1 MSLQHLNP
9 QQLQAVRHTDGPLIV
24 VAGAGSG
31 KTRVITSRIVHL
43 IREKQIAPEHILAI
57 TFTNK
62 AAGEMLERVR
72 NMLGHLPAAPWIS
85 TFHAFCLRIL
95 RRHIGELGY
104 SNDFVIYDKKDQLA
118 LVKQCMKSLSLNTEA
133 FAPKAILNQISTFK
147 NDSILPQDI
156 DRQSL
161 SYGMKLKA
169 AEVYGSYQ
177 NALRENRA
185 LDFDDLLILAVRLF
199 READSVAR
207 YYNEKFHYL
216 LVDEFQDT
224 NGVQYQLIRL
234 LSRRHNNVCVVGDD
248 DQSIYQW
255 RGANLENIL
264 NFESDF
270 PGATVIKLEENYR
283 STQNILQAAAAVV
296 RENVRR
302 KDKTLWTRNAK
313 GAPVVYFRAE
323 DAIDEAETVCDRV
336 LGLSGKEGVSLDDIA
351 VLYRLNAQSRA
362 LEDALSKKNIPHQVV
377 GGLKFY
383 ERKEVK
389 DIMAYMRV
397 VLNPAD
403 SVALARIVNL
413 PARGIGKT
421 SLEKIS
427 AWCDQHRLPLLEG
440 LRRAGEQR
448 LVTPAAAGKIA
459 AFVGLLDH
467 LANIHRNRPAPEFL
481 LEIYNRTGYLDMLR
495 KTDSRE
501 NRERLANLEEF
512 YAAVDQFVEQNADAP
527 LKEFLDSK
535 SLASDIDEY
544 GKARG
549 VLRLMTLH
557 TCKGLEFRAVFII
570 GMENGLLP
578 HISSMQN
585 EEEYEEERRLCYVGF
600 TRARQRLFISNAR
613 RRKIFG
619 NTQSNFPSDFL
630 QSIPDEVIERA
641 ESLGSRF
648 VAAPAENFSGGE
660 PSRWRP
666 AETLP
671 SPGAPA
677 YSVGTKVIH
686 PKFGTGVVIKREGGE
701 DNLKV
706 QVFFTKLKQRKTL
719 AVNLANLIVV

>member
-1 MSLQHLNP
+1 MSPQNLNP
-9 QQLQAVRHTDGPLIV
+9 QQLQAVRHIDGPLMI

-43 IREKQIAPEHILAI
+43 IREKQVAPDHILAI

-62 AAGEMLERVR
+62 AAAEMLERVR
-72 NMLGHLPAAPWIS
+72 RMLTRLPDAPWIS

-95 RRHIGELGY
+95 RRHIAELGY

-118 LVKQCMKSLSLNTEA
+118 LVKQCMKSLSINTEA
-133 FAPKAILNQISTFK
+133 FAPKSILNQISTFK
-147 NDSILPQDI
+147 NDFILPQDI

-161 SYGMKLKA
+161 PYGKKLKA
-169 AEVYGSYQ
+169 AEIYGPYQ
-177 NALRENRA
+177 KALQENQA

-199 READSVAR
+199 REVDSVAR
-207 YYNEKFHYL
+207 YYNEKFRYL

-224 NGVQYQLIRL
+224 NAVQYQLVRL

-255 RGANLENIL
+255 RGADLGNIL

-283 STQNILQAAAAVV
+283 STQNILRAAGAVV
-296 RENVRR
+296 RENVKR
-302 KDKTLWTRNAK
+302 KDKTLWTQNEK
-313 GAPVVYFRAE
+313 GAPVVYFRAG
-323 DAIDEAETVCDRV
+323 DAVDEAETICEHIRE
-336 LGLSGKEGVSLDDIA
+336 LSGKENISLDDMA

-362 LEDALSKKNIPHQVV
+362 LEDALNKKSIPHQVV

-383 ERKEVK
+383 ERKEIK

-427 AWCDQHRLPLLEG
+427 TWCGRHRLSLLEG

-448 LVTPAAAGKIA
+448 LVAPAAAAKIA
-459 AFVGLLDH
+459 AFTGLLDR
-467 LANIHRNRPAPEFL
+467 LATAYHNRPMQEFL
-481 LEIYNRTGYLDMLR
+481 LEIYNRTGYLEMLQ

-512 YAAVDQFVEQNADAP
+512 YAAVDQFAEQDQDAS

-535 SLASDIDEY
+535 SLAADIDEY
-544 GKARG
+544 GESRG

-557 TCKGLEFRAVFII
+557 TCKGLEFRVVFII

-578 HISSMQN
+578 HSSAMQN
-585 EEEYEEERRLCYVGF
+585 EDEYEEERRLCYVGF

-613 RRKIFG
+613 QRKIFG

-630 QSIPDEVIERA
+630 QSIPGDVIERGA
-641 ESLGSRF
+641 SLGSRSF
-648 VAAPAENFSGGE
+648 APAENFSGNG
-660 PSRWRP
+660 PAGRRP
-666 AETLP
+666 PENFPDA
-671 SPGAPA
+671 GGPA
-677 YSVGTKVIH
+677 YAIGAKVIH
-686 PKFGTGVVIKREGGE
+686 PKFGTGIVIKREGGE
-701 DNLKV
+701 DDLKV